1 MIGAKTG
8 EATPINKIY
17 AHLTHCNGRTI
28 QLAVSDTIKAI
39 KIPRALLTQLLNRIN
54 LSNTLWFKKHRK
66 KYMLSKKVRSF
77 QQVERRHCTDNILCS
92 AEYHR
97 CRLLLS

>member
-8 EATPINKIY
+8 EATHTNNIY
-17 AHLTHCNGRTI
+17 AHLTHCNGHTI

-54 LSNTLWFKKHRK
+54 LSNTLWFKNHK
-66 KYMLSKKVRSF
+66 KN
-77 QQVERRHCTDNILCS
+77 TCS
-92 AEYHR
+92 LKR
-97 CRLLLS
+97 

>member
-39 KIPRALLTQLLNRIN
+39 KIPRALLTQLLN
-54 LSNTLWFKKHRK
+54 
-66 KYMLSKKVRSF
+66 
-77 QQVERRHCTDNILCS
+77 
-92 AEYHR
+92 
-97 CRLLLS
+97 

>member
-54 LSNTLWFKKHRK
+54 LSNTLWFKNHK
-66 KYMLSKKVRSF
+66 KIHAL
-77 QQVERRHCTDNILCS
+77 
-92 AEYHR
+92 
-97 CRLLLS
+97 